1 MTVRSTRHHT
11 LLHNPTILRTK
22 TFFVPAWHPRQI
34 YCCMPARSTRHHTL
48 LHNSTII
55 HTKTFFAPACH
66 PHKKILSTSKYD
78 SKTNSSGN
86 ISLFPYLGLGL
97 ELRLRLWLRSNHPRS
112 CNRYKSLHA
121 TTLVASYFYFYVL
134 CNYYHTHENRGVL
147 DNPYYSQYYTL
158 TNTG

>member
-1 MTVRSTRHHT
+1 
-11 LLHNPTILRTK
+11 
-22 TFFVPAWHPRQI
+22 
-34 YCCMPARSTRHHTL
+34 MPARSTRHHTL

-112 CNRYKSLHA
+112 CNRYKSLYA

-147 DNPYYSQYYTL
+147 DNPYYSQVLHTNKYGIVLGTPIQDSQHEITL
-158 TNTG
+158 REPRMIFLL